1 MNKIISKI
9 IPVILVGLSKTVDFF
24 ERYWYIVP
32 IYTAIGL
39 VIAVSYLLDASLT
52 AAHQLEQN
60 IQQIPQI
67 VEIEML
73 KTRMTL
79 HDEGEANRLVIETQ
93 HTETR
98 TQLLKELESSELQ
111 RRQLRLELDQMQKK
125 LDTLPTKQQRQK
137 VLGIF

>member
-1 MNKIISKI
+1 
-9 IPVILVGLSKTVDFF
+9 
-24 ERYWYIVP
+24 
-32 IYTAIGL
+32 
-39 VIAVSYLLDASLT
+39 
-52 AAHQLEQN
+52 
-60 IQQIPQI
+60 
-67 VEIEML
+67 
-73 KTRMTL
+73 MTL